1 MTFTTLFT
9 ELDGALR
16 TRMGPLAHRIRAVW
30 QQRTPREQAL
40 LRGGAILLIVALFWV
55 LALRPASQTIQA
67 AHQQLPL
74 LQAQAARLG
83 EVILEA
89 KALARGRSGI
99 IPAGDTEQALQTSL
113 RAVGLETVSVL
124 SRPNGAAAKA
134 TQWQVQFVNAPAG
147 RVMEWMANLPFV
159 VQMQTHRVDLARSN
173 VNGRDRPGQLSGL
186 VVLTQTSQRKPS

>member
-1 MTFTTLFT
+1 MITHPPRSTRTDTLFPYTTLF
-9 ELDGALR
+9 R
-16 TRMGPLAHRIRAVW
+16 SIRAVW

-40 LRGGAILLIVALFWV
+40 SRGGAIPLIVALFWV
-55 LALRPASQTIQA
+55 LALRPALQTIQA

-113 RAVGLETVSVL
+113 RAVGLE
-124 SRPNGAAAKA
+124 
-134 TQWQVQFVNAPAG
+134 
-147 RVMEWMANLPFV
+147 
-159 VQMQTHRVDLARSN
+159 
-173 VNGRDRPGQLSGL
+173 DRKS
-186 VVLTQTSQRKPS
+186 TRMNSSH